1 MNFQK
6 NINLAPIIQND
17 NNSVIRAVRRVG
29 PLVSAGAQKG
39 FTLIELLV
47 VISIIGLLAS
57 VVLVALNGARQKS
70 RDSKRLADVNQ
81 MSKALELFFDDK
93 KSYPTA
99 GGAAVVLDSVAYLTP
114 TYVSKLPIAPIP
126 ADTSACQ
133 SANLYCSGMNG
144 NSYCYQGSANFY
156 TITFCL
162 GGTVPGGVTAGV
174 HVMTPGGIK

>member
-1 MNFQK
+1 MK
-6 NINLAPIIQND
+6 NKKGFTLFETIRINNGEITGKIFGRNKKFLT
-17 NNSVIRAVRRVG
+17 
-29 PLVSAGAQKG
+29 G

-70 RDSKRLADVNQ
+70 RDSKRLADMNQ
-81 MSKALELFFDDK
+81 MAKAMELFFDDK

-99 GGAAVVLDSVAYLTP
+99 GGAAVVLNSVLYLTP
-114 TYVSKLPIAPIP
+114 TYVSKLPTAPIP
-126 ADTSACQ
+126 TDTAGCQ

-144 NSYCYQGSANFY
+144 NAYCYQGSATFY

-162 GGTVPGGVTAGV
+162 GGAVPGGVTAGV
-174 HVMTPGGIK
+174 HIMTPGGIR

>member
-1 MNFQK
+1 MDIHKNFDLSPLMMQ
-6 NINLAPIIQND
+6 D
-17 NNSVIRAVRRVG
+17 NYSIVRAVRRGSIIASTGV
-29 PLVSAGAQKG
+29 QRG

-81 MSKALELFFDDK
+81 MAKAMELFFDDK

-99 GGAAVVLDSVAYLTP
+99 GNVATVLDSVRYLTP

-126 ADTSACQ
+126 ADTTACQ

-144 NSYCYQGSANFY
+144 NAYCYQGSATFY

-162 GGTVPGGVTAGV
+162 GGAVPGGVTAGV
-174 HVMTPGGIK
+174 HIMTPGGIR